1 MSYRY
6 ANSVSGDYMQKRIE
20 KASFSGYVCNIKIK
34 GLEKPLIVNNGIDN
48 VCIQDEK
55 YEWIEVYPDNA
66 NYAIT
71 IMFDADNKLVEWYF
85 DIAKKVGVDNGI
97 PFEDDL
103 YLDMVI
109 TPNGQKIVLDEDEL
123 LRAFENR
130 EITQS
135 DVDNAYQT
143 LNFLEKRYYLNL
155 DFLKE
160 LTNDFWTIFHDKNEY
175 WH

>member
-1 MSYRY
+1 MRYRH
-6 ANSVSGDYMQKRIE
+6 ANSVSGDYIQKRIE
-20 KASFSGYVCNIKIK
+20 EEYFTGYVCNIKIK
-34 GLEKPLIVNNGIDN
+34 GLKKPFIVFNGIDN
-48 VCIQDEK
+48 VCIQDDN

-71 IMFDADNKLVEWYF
+71 IMFDDDHKLIEWYF

-130 EITQS
+130 EITQT

-143 LNFLEKRYYLNL
+143 LDFLEKRYYQDLA
-155 DFLKE
+155 FLKS
-160 LTNDFWTIFHDKNEY
+160 LTNNFWYIFHDKSEC
-175 WH
+175 WC

>member
-97 PFEDDL
+97 PFEDNL

-155 DFLKE
+155 DFWSSVK
-160 LTNDFWTIFHDKNEY
+160 I
-175 WH
+175 